1 MVREGDGWKTRCSF
15 DYLIPF
21 QVKFLSQSASC
32 AMRFTANGRRDL
44 SPIQVRFV
52 GATIRTRYQVPY
64 ALHSLLLLSRVEIP
78 LCADHVPY
86 SLLPVHRFV
95 KNICIHGTHFLPT
108 ILIIATKTRKEFRES
123 RKIDTYTYTLGKYV
137 HMAACVS
144 RETHRA
150 SVCKYL
156 NGKRTFNQ
164 GGERG
169 GGNIRAG
176 EKKQR
181 KYINPP
187 FFSLF
192 FF

>member
-164 GGERG
+164 GGGKYPCR
-169 GGNIRAG
+169 R
-176 EKKQR
+176 KKQR